1 MIKAKSIQEFNDHYA
16 KKLIIHVIYLNL
28 TVQDHMI
35 ETAFILITWLNQYQ
49 MILEKTWMNKT
60 DLVIN
65 MQINFL
71 QFLKSVDAKKIN
83 QSEFCRSELSEICE
97 IKWKNLKLIVTSIV
111 ILKRSMNSK
120 LMNQFI
126 ESVSALKQSIQVD
139 LNQLASFQSTKT
151 KQIINIKMI
160 ETAIYKMLVKWSN
173 VKIFAVIISKNNW
186 LITTV
191 ENQSER
197 VNLHEL
203 SHVKA
208 LEQVKIK
215 LFSEYYNYLDM
226 FNRAMIDQL

>member
-49 MILEKTWMNKT
+49 MILEKTWINKT

-97 IKWKNLKLIVTSIV
+97 MKWKNLKLIVTSIV

-160 ETAIYKMLVKWSN
+160 ETAIYKMLVK
-173 VKIFAVIISKNNW
+173 
-186 LITTV
+186 
-191 ENQSER
+191 
-197 VNLHEL
+197 
-203 SHVKA
+203 
-208 LEQVKIK
+208 
-215 LFSEYYNYLDM
+215 
-226 FNRAMIDQL
+226 

>member
-1 MIKAKSIQEFNDHYA
+1 
-16 KKLIIHVIYLNL
+16 
-28 TVQDHMI
+28 
-35 ETAFILITWLNQYQ
+35 
-49 MILEKTWMNKT
+49 
-60 DLVIN
+60 

-97 IKWKNLKLIVTSIV
+97 MKWKNLKLIVTSIV

-160 ETAIYKMLVKWSN
+160 ETAIYKMLVK
-173 VKIFAVIISKNNW
+173 
-186 LITTV
+186 
-191 ENQSER
+191 
-197 VNLHEL
+197 
-203 SHVKA
+203 
-208 LEQVKIK
+208 
-215 LFSEYYNYLDM
+215 
-226 FNRAMIDQL
+226 

>member
-1 MIKAKSIQEFNDHYA
+1 LIKAKSIQEFNDHYA

-49 MILEKTWMNKT
+49 MILEKTWINKT

-97 IKWKNLKLIVTSIV
+97 MKWKNLKLIVTSIV

-160 ETAIYKMLVKWSN
+160 ETAIYKMLVK
-173 VKIFAVIISKNNW
+173 
-186 LITTV
+186 
-191 ENQSER
+191 
-197 VNLHEL
+197 
-203 SHVKA
+203 
-208 LEQVKIK
+208 
-215 LFSEYYNYLDM
+215 
-226 FNRAMIDQL
+226 

>member
-1 MIKAKSIQEFNDHYA
+1 
-16 KKLIIHVIYLNL
+16 
-28 TVQDHMI
+28 MI

>member
-1 MIKAKSIQEFNDHYA
+1 LIKAKSIQEFNDHYA

>member
-1 MIKAKSIQEFNDHYA
+1 
-16 KKLIIHVIYLNL
+16 
-28 TVQDHMI
+28 MI

-97 IKWKNLKLIVTSIV
+97 MKWKNLKLIVTSIV

-173 VKIFAVIISKNNW
+173 VKIFAVIISKINW